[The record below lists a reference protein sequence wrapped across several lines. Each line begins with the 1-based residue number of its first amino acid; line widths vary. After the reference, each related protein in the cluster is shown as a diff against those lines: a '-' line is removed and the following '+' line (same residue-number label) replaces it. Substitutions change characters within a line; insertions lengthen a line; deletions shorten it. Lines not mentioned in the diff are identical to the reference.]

1 MKIFP
6 LPPKENWICDRF
18 VEEWK
23 ESFPL
28 NYTDDP
34 VSADLVWLIADWC
47 WNHLPIDILTN
58 KKVCAT
64 VHHIVPEKFGKKEL
78 NEFIYRDQFIN
89 AYHVPNKITKHF
101 VSQLTKKRIKI
112 IPYWL
117 NKKVWKPLS
126 KKEARKKLKISEK
139 DYVIGSF
146 QRDTE
151 GHDLKSPKLEKGPDL
166 FCNYIIKN
174 RLKIE
179 KKGKINV
186 LLGAWR
192 RQYVIKRLE
201 EEGINYT
208 FIEKASIETLK
219 QMYAACDLYIVASR
233 YEGGPQALLEAPA
246 MKIPTISTN
255 TGIAESVLSKNC
267 IIDVKEEYYVPSK
280 EDVEESFLK
289 VSMLSIEDIGKEY
302 LKLFK
307 GVE

>member
-23 ESFPL
+23 QNFPL
-28 NYTDDP
+28 NYTSDP
-34 VSADLVWLIADWC
+34 NKADLVWLIADWC
-47 WNHLPIDILTN
+47 WNHLSLDILTN

-78 NEFIYRDQFIN
+78 NEFLYRDQFIN
-89 AYHVPNKITKHF
+89 VYHVPNKITKYF
-101 VSQLTKKRIKI
+101 VSQLTKKRIEI

-117 NKKVWKPLS
+117 NKKTWTPLS
-126 KKEARKKLKISEK
+126 KKEARKSLNINEG

-151 GHDLKSPKLEKGPDL
+151 GHDLISPKLEKGPDL
-166 FCNYIIKN
+166 FCDYIIKN
-174 RLKIE
+174 RLEIE
-179 KKGKINV
+179 KQGKINV

-192 RQYVIKRLE
+192 RQYVIKRLKE
-201 EEGINYT
+201 ENINYT

-219 QMYAACDLYIVASR
+219 KMYAACDLYIVASR

-267 IIDVKEEYYVPSK
+267 IIDIKKEYYVPSEK
-280 EDVEESFLK
+280 DIEESFLK
-289 VSMLSIEDIGKEY
+289 VSRLSIENIGKEY
-302 LKLFK
+302 LSLFK